1 MLNPFTITH
10 TIHQNSNDSC
20 NHDDFWTRWHKK
32 SGTHSSLDTREIQS
46 AKCAILCSGNKTRH
60 QKPQLLLC
68 CVGPVW
74 LTRAVRSAVRQSNSW
89 REDRPFNTLQL
100 YEYKTHW
107 DKRDPSLGSL
117 CVPAFKIHQ
126 GEIIKTKTTWS
137 GQFQNASTQV
147 SDIKQEVWGGDFAK
161 DAWTPPS
168 RLCPDRI

>member
-1 MLNPFTITH
+1 MWGRLFRSSMFWHKQCDYFSSSSVNLKKRKKKKKRQQWQMLNPFTITH
-10 TIHQNSNDSC
+10 AIHQNSNDSC

-74 LTRAVRSAVRQSNSW
+74 LTRAVRSAVRRSNSW
-89 REDRPFNTLQL
+89 REDRPFNTLQI

-126 GEIIKTKTTWS
+126 G
-137 GQFQNASTQV
+137 G
-147 SDIKQEVWGGDFAK
+147 
-161 DAWTPPS
+161 
-168 RLCPDRI
+168 R